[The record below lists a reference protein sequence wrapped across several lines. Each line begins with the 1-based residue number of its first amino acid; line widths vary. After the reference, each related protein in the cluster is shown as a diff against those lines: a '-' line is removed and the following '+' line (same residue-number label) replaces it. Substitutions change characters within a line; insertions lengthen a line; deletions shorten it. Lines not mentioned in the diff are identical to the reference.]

1 MKQLILLGSVLFTVI
16 NPVKAQNSIR
26 GFIVSLET
34 AKPIPNATIYLNNQY
49 NLPPKN
55 PLRVTSDSTGFYK
68 IAGIKPSSYII
79 NAWTTYRAMNQQY
92 VMVLES
98 NRIRV
103 DHSLNIDFVFSEN
116 AFKMR
121 LSFKNEM
128 HQYLKNKSRQYL
140 KNHLDEVFGHPPK
153 RSADLV
159 ARQAD
164 QPQIYIDSRRDT
176 VDAWFIKKINT
187 TKIVLKSNR
196 KDTPESRL
204 KVRQLLL
211 FFIVLL
217 VLRY

>member
-1 MKQLILLGSVLFTVI
+1 
-16 NPVKAQNSIR
+16 
-26 GFIVSLET
+26 
-34 AKPIPNATIYLNNQY
+34 
-49 NLPPKN
+49 
-55 PLRVTSDSTGFYK
+55 
-68 IAGIKPSSYII
+68 
-79 NAWTTYRAMNQQY
+79 
-92 VMVLES
+92 MVLES

-128 HQYLKNKSRQYL
+128 HQYLKNKTRQYL